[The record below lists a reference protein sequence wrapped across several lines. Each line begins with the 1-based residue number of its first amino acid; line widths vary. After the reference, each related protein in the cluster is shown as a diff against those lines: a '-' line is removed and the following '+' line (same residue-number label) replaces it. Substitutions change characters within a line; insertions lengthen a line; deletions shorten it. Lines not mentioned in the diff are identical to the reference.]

1 MALGHPILALEAGI
15 VVASAG
21 IAVAP
26 GALAG
31 QRSLVPRP
39 WIAVARHRAVAI
51 AVAGQ
56 RRRRAVV
63 VRRTAIAPHLFAVGR
78 HGLAPAMVVAIT
90 RRALVALVAAKPS
103 VLLQA
108 LAAAMLVALAA
119 AKPITLTRHGL
130 AATMITLRALVAG
143 ALAPGDAGGIRVL
156 AVLVQLGA
164 GLMDLGV
171 SAGALGLLAGG
182 ARGVLCAARLGV
194 GDLGAGLAAA
204 ALLALLLGELLAAAL
219 LAALRRL
226 APARGNGDDQQDQY
240 QYCRDGYGHDDC
252 GAHGIPPRDRLCE
265 LIPKGDESDAR
276 PCAAWT
282 ILRCVLAS
290 ASSMT
295 IALIGLFGVVFPV
308 IALGLIGFSVAQ
320 GIGERAEN
328 ERRPNRWQRPSSG
341 EDSS

>member
-1 MALGHPILALEAGI
+1 MTTAMRLIIGIVGIATGRLEDRRSGAGPAGPAPDDRSALAGQAAQQPAAALRRAAVALGHPILALKAGI
-15 VVASAG
+15 VVATAG

-39 WIAVARHRAVAI
+39 WIAVTPGALAGQRSLVPRPALTRGRLARHRAVAIAI

-90 RRALVALVAAKPS
+90 RRALAALVAAKPS

-164 GLMDLGV
+164 GLMDPGV

-182 ARGVLCAARLGV
+182 TRGVLGAARLRV
-194 GDLGAGLAAA
+194 GDLGAGLAAP
-204 ALLALLLGELLAAAL
+204 ALLALLLGQFLAAAL
-219 LAALRRL
+219 F
-226 APARGNGDDQQDQY
+226 APLSGLTSAGGY
-240 QYCRDGYGHDDC
+240 RD
-252 GAHGIPPRDRLCE
+252 E
-265 LIPKGDESDAR
+265 
-276 PCAAWT
+276 
-282 ILRCVLAS
+282 
-290 ASSMT
+290 
-295 IALIGLFGVVFPV
+295 
-308 IALGLIGFSVAQ
+308 Q
-320 GIGERAEN
+320 
-328 ERRPNRWQRPSSG
+328 
-341 EDSS
+341 